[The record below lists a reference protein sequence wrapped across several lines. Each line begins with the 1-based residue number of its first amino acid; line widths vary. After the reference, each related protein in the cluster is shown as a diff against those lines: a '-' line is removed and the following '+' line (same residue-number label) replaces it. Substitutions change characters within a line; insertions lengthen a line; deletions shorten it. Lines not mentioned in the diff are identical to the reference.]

1 MTLSPRGLRNATDSI
16 CLVLSVA
23 TGAVSIAALHVAG
36 SEERIMSG
44 QFGAL
49 ICGTT
54 FGWASTALAVT
65 GAKPQS
71 RYTSLRTTTITRGVL
86 LVIGIA
92 LAGYQST
99 IFDAYRVC
107 SAYLSRYSGSSRF
120 NGGGSDANC
129 QLPLASGILAWLT
142 VAAIVA
148 LTKRYGSTRST
159 WGASLLELPNTQ
171 RLPEEDKRSLNV

>member
-1 MTLSPRGLRNATDSI
+1 M
-16 CLVLSVA
+16 
-23 TGAVSIAALHVAG
+23 
-36 SEERIMSG
+36 
-44 QFGAL
+44 
-49 ICGTT
+49 
-54 FGWASTALAVT
+54 T

-71 RYTSLRTTTITRGVL
+71 RYTSLRTTTITRGAL

-142 VAAIVA
+142 VAAVSA
-148 LTKRYGSTRST
+148 NRREEADNRSRC
-159 WGASLLELPNTQ
+159 P
-171 RLPEEDKRSLNV
+171 